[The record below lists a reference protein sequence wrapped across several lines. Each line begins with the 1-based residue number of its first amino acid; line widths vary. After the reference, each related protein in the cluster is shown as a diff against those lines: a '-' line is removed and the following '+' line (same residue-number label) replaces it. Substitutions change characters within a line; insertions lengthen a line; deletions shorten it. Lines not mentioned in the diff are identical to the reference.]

1 LQLGCHVS
9 ISGKIFRSVDRAK
22 VIGCTAMQIFS
33 HNPRAWKISPIPEED
48 VRIFKDRLKRSGIHP
63 LVVHTSYLINLASPD
78 DHLYQKSVDSFND
91 DLERAD
97 KLGANFL
104 VTHMGSFRE
113 RNLQYGMNRVINA
126 LNSVLENNPYE
137 SVKILLENTAGSGS
151 IIGGDLYETKE
162 IIGGVKNNDSLGLC
176 FDTCHGFAYGYDLRD
191 RKSIDDTIE
200 KIDRLLGFERLCLL
214 HLNDSKGSLG
224 ARIDR
229 HEHIGKGKIGLKG
242 FEIMINHPSLRDI
255 PMILETP
262 KKSDDD
268 DKKNLSVVRGLRNTS
283 GP

>member
-1 LQLGCHVS
+1 MQLGCHVS

-48 VRIFKDRLKRSGIHP
+48 VRIFKDRLQRSGIHP
-63 LVVHTSYLINLASPD
+63 LVVHTSYLMNLASPD
-78 DHLYQKSVDSFND
+78 DHLYQKSIDSLKN

-104 VTHMGSFRE
+104 VTHMGSFRD

-126 LNSVLENNPYE
+126 LNPVLENSRNE

-151 IIGGDLYETKE
+151 IIGSDLYEIKE
-162 IIGGVKNNDSLGLC
+162 IVGGVNKNDSLGLC

-191 RKSIDDTIE
+191 RKSIDDVVE
-200 KIDRLLGFERLCLL
+200 KIDRLLGLERLCLL

-224 ARIDR
+224 SRIDR
-229 HEHIGKGKIGLKG
+229 HEHIGEGKIGIKG

-268 DKKNLSVVRGLRNTS
+268 DTRNLSVVRGLRNS
-283 GP
+283 NR